1 MKGMRTAGRP
11 DAGAI
16 GGQAPRGPAM
26 NVHSPTDPWRQQ
38 LVQRAP
44 GDSWRS
50 IEPPGWSGAA
60 PRPLAPAPTASIP
73 AMPAKPA
80 APPQIGG
87 QLHALDQG
95 RRQFALANAMRVGGA
110 I

>member
-1 MKGMRTAGRP
+1 
-11 DAGAI
+11 
-16 GGQAPRGPAM
+16 M
-26 NVHSPTDPWRQQ
+26 NVHSPTDPRRQQ

-50 IEPPGWSGAA
+50 IEPPSWQSTAA
-60 PRPLAPAPTASIP
+60 PRTLTPGAAQAF
-73 AMPAKPA
+73 PA
-80 APPQIGG
+80 AAAAPFPPPQMGG
-87 QLHALDQG
+87 QLQALDQG